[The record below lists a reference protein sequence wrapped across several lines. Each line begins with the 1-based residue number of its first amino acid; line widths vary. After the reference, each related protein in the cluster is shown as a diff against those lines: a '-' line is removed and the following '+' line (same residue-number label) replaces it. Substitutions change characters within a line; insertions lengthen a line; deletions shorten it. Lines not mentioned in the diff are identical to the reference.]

1 MLSAARG
8 VLETSFGDLSGVA
21 DAPPALLRDSAS
33 VAGKIDEERRRV
45 AFAYGVRDLPAAPT
59 DDDPAPPLDP
69 GDPRL
74 HDALC
79 CSLVPLVSAGALAG
93 IPTRT
98 ASALVDLGSVLAKLD
113 YTRHGRSLP
122 SLGLDRFSPD
132 DIRRALDGGDA
143 SLLEQALA

>member
-1 MLSAARG
+1 MR
-8 VLETSFGDLSGVA
+8 DLPPVPA
-21 DAPPALLRDSAS
+21 DEELPPAL
-33 VAGKIDEERRRV
+33 G
-45 AFAYGVRDLPAAPT
+45 G
-59 DDDPAPPLDP
+59 

-79 CSLVPLVSAGALAG
+79 CSLVPLVSAGAVAG

-98 ASALVDLGSVLAKLD
+98 AAAMVDLGSVLRNLD
-113 YTRHGRSLP
+113 YWRHGRTLA

-143 SLLEQALA
+143 ALLEQALA

>member
-1 MLSAARG
+1 VRELAPAPDPH
-8 VLETSFGDLSGVA
+8 GD
-21 DAPPALLRDSAS
+21 DSAS
-33 VAGKIDEERRRV
+33 
-45 AFAYGVRDLPAAPT
+45 
-59 DDDPAPPLDP
+59 PLDP
-69 GDPRL
+69 GDARV

-98 ASALVDLGSVLAKLD
+98 AAALVDLGSVQRNLD
-113 YTRHGRSLP
+113 YAGHGRTLP

-143 SLLEQALA
+143 SALERALA